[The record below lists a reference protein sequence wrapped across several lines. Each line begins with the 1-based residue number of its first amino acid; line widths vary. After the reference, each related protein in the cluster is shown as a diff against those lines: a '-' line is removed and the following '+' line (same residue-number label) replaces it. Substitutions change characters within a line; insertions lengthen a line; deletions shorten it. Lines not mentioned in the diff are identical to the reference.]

1 MNTELPQLA
10 KVACISPYD
19 QGTGKSDHHQS
30 ENELTGKEDVER
42 SGKWVL

>member
-1 MNTELPQLA
+1 MNTELPQLS

-30 ENELTGKEDVER
+30 ENEFTGKKDVEED
-42 SGKWVL
+42 GKRVL